1 MWSIA
6 IIFLLVLVLLWP
18 MITRASV
25 TKKSNSTDI
34 DGQVV
39 QAILESFQN
48 KKPELVPINTVYV
61 NRDGSQLKSR
71 FMFLDGYKGVQYD
84 ITSGP
89 DGSVQSFKES
99 SISSLLEGPYKPFR
113 PDSNSSEL

>member
-6 IIFLLVLVLLWP
+6 IVILLILVLMWP

-39 QAILESFQN
+39 QSILESFQS
-48 KKPELVPINTVYV
+48 KKPDLVPINTVYV

-71 FMFLDGYKGVQYD
+71 IMFLDGYKGVQYD
-84 ITSGP
+84 IVSSP

-99 SISSLLEGPYKPFR
+99 SISSLLEGPYKAYL